1 MPEVWALSEIWM
13 VPFRLV
19 GNETFKPR
27 SPGLL
32 LWLAGHLPEN
42 LVVVERAS
50 NTLQ

>member
-13 VPFRLV
+13 LAAKLLWTESL
-19 GNETFKPR
+19 ETR

-32 LWLAGHLPEN
+32 LWLAGHLQES